1 MRPTR
6 GLCLLSLLAPV
17 GSLAACDHRIAP
29 SSTTSGSPNP
39 YASVSAS
46 APAPAASTPTP
57 PSPCGELP
65 CTQFGSP
72 REAFLAAIAGDPA
85 VVAVGEAHAQ
95 KGSAVPSAAKR
106 FTDDIL
112 PSLAGR
118 ASDLLL
124 ELMMPPTGCNAA
136 TTEVRKKQE
145 PATSKQAATNQNEYV
160 TLGDRA
166 RGLGI
171 VPDLLR
177 PSCADM
183 DDVRDAGDGA
193 IDASL
198 RLIARLCGTQAARLV
213 DRDAR
218 SDADRAKAVIV
229 YSGMLHNDLAPPP
242 DRAAWSYAPA
252 LDARVGGR
260 LVSIDLVVP
269 EFMADDDTW
278 RSLPWVSHYDRARL
292 GSKTTLIHT
301 GDRSYVLVFAESP
314 P

>member
-1 MRPTR
+1 MRPPR
-6 GLCLLSLLAPV
+6 YSRALA
-17 GSLAACDHRIAP
+17 LAALLVACDRRVAP
-29 SSTTSGSPNP
+29 STST
-39 YASVSAS
+39 S
-46 APAPAASTPTP
+46 APASTASGAPAPSPA
-57 PSPCGELP
+57 SPCGDLP
-65 CTQFGSP
+65 CTQYDSA
-72 REAFLAAIAGDPA
+72 REAFLAATGGDPA
-85 VVAVGEAHAQ
+85 VLAIGEAHAQ
-95 KGSAVPSAAKR
+95 KGSTVPSAAKR
-106 FTDDIL
+106 FTDELL
-112 PSLAGR
+112 PGLAGR
-118 ASDLLL
+118 ASDLLV

-145 PATSKQAATNQNEYV
+145 PATTKQAATNQNEYV
-160 TLGDRA
+160 TMGDRA
-166 RGLGI
+166 RALGI

-177 PSCADM
+177 PSCGDM
-183 DDVRDAGDGA
+183 DAVRDAGDDA

-278 RSLPWVSHYDRARL
+278 RSLPWVTRYDRARL
-292 GSKTTLIHT
+292 GSRATLIKT
-301 GDRSYVLVFAESP
+301 ADRSYVLVFAESP